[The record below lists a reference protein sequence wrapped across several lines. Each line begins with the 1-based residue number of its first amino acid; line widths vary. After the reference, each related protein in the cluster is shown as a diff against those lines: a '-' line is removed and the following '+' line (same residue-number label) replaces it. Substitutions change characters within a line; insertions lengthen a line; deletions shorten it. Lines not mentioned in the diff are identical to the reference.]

1 MLFDLYFMSLPV
13 SHSILLVI
21 TGQYYKTSQD
31 SYFKK
36 KIKRLSIVQTVA
48 LE

>member
-1 MLFDLYFMSLPV
+1 MLFDLYFMSFPV

-31 SYFKK
+31 SYLK

>member
-31 SYFKK
+31 DYFK